1 MSAIHQSRLF
11 ITKYILPKL
20 KFGIGSAIS
29 TSIDY
34 SIFFG
39 LYWADLGIKIAF
51 IQGIAQASGMLSNF
65 IIQRNFIFK
74 KERGLFASFGWSLT
88 FSAIAIVLSSVTIHW
103 MYTIDFFQ
111 TYTILMKLMVTG
123 VFFFF
128 NYYTKQFSF
137 EKKVSL

>member
-1 MSAIHQSRLF
+1 MSAKNQYHLF
-11 ITKYILPKL
+11 ITKYILPKV

-29 TSIDY
+29 TGIDY
-34 SIFFG
+34 TIFFG

-65 IIQRNFIFK
+65 IIQRNFIFN

-88 FSAIAIVLSSVTIHW
+88 FSVITITLSSLTIHW
-103 MYTIDFFQ
+103 LYTFSFFQ
-111 TYTILMKLMVTG
+111 TYPILMKLLVTG

-128 NYYTKQFSF
+128 NYYTKQYSF